1 MLTSREK
8 RASEPNLVLRR
19 IREVERN
26 ESRKDFAKAMAD
38 AARELNLNVAPDA
51 RYVAHLELGTIGAP
65 GGAYRRVLER
75 VTGRP
80 FAELGWTVATAPDRP
95 AAGGT
100 SIAETSTDYGD
111 LQSTLSL
118 ASGLWRSDVE
128 RRDFLR
134 GATFSSAAMLVPGMD
149 FVVQPQDR
157 SVSSTGQR
165 RVRMADV
172 ELIRDMCTHAL
183 EMDAKH
189 GGGRVRASLVAFL
202 DSEVSELL
210 RGTYNEEVGR
220 ALMAATA
227 EATYLTGWMAFD
239 TGRHPMAQR
248 YYTQALRFA
257 QAAGDKSLGSEI
269 ISYMSYLAQDA
280 GSYADAVR
288 LARAGIAADDR
299 SSAAHTAHLHSFEAW
314 ALASAE
320 DPYGAQTAID
330 RAAEAFAAVNADEPT
345 TASGAAMTASGL
357 TGLFAH
363 CYVKLG
369 MTTKGEQ
376 ATALALRQVEAP
388 RDRAFC
394 LIHAGNLALQRREA
408 DAAVHHVS
416 AALENIEGIT
426 STRLVAELH
435 AFRDGLGELGS
446 GGVIAEFNDRLRE
459 ADVAA

>member
-1 MLTSREK
+1 MTSRET
-8 RASEPNLVLRR
+8 RAPRPNLVLRH
-19 IREVERN
+19 IREVERH
-26 ESRKDFAKAMAD
+26 ESRKEFAKAMAD
-38 AARELNLNVAPDA
+38 AAYQLRLNVAPDA

-65 GGAYRRVLER
+65 RGPYRQVLER

-80 FAELGWTVATAPDRP
+80 FAELGWAVP
-95 AAGGT
+95 AAPEPVAAEPSTEDEGT
-100 SIAETSTDYGD
+100 EYGD
-111 LQSTLSL
+111 LQRTLSL

-128 RRDFLR
+128 RRDFLL
-134 GATFSSAAMLVPGMD
+134 GATFSSAAMLVPSMD

-157 SVSSTGQR
+157 SVESTGQR

-172 ELIRDMCTHAL
+172 ELIRDMCSHAL

-202 DSEVSELL
+202 DSEVTDLL
-210 RGTYNEEVGR
+210 RGSYNDEVGR

-239 TGRHPMAQR
+239 TGRHAMAQR

-257 QAAGDKSLGSEI
+257 QAAGDKPLGSEI

-288 LARAGIAADDR
+288 LARAGVAADDR
-299 SSAAHTAHLHSFEAW
+299 SSAAHSAHLHSFEAW

-320 DPYGAQTAID
+320 DAYGAQAAID
-330 RAAEAFAAVNADEPT
+330 RASEAFAAVPAEEPT
-345 TASGAAMTASGL
+345 TASGASMTAAGL

-369 MTTKGEQ
+369 MTAQGEQ
-376 ATALALRQVEAP
+376 ATGLALRQVEAP

-394 LIHAGNLALQRREA
+394 LIHAGNLAVQRREA
-408 DAAVHHVS
+408 DAAVHHVLS
-416 AALENIEGIT
+416 ALDNIEGIA

-435 AFRDGLGELGS
+435 GFRDALGELGS
-446 GGVIAEFNDRLRE
+446 GGVIAEFNDRLRA
-459 ADVAA
+459 ADLAA